1 MSYIFIFLRLTG
13 RRYITVF
20 NMKNRFAILHFVFLF
35 LLFSCSGSSEEETI
49 TEENYLREFRF
60 EVVDSVMV
68 DALEVLVALDYDQES
83 DRFLLK
89 KQREGKVYVVDSKG
103 EILQT
108 ADLGG
113 EGPNQV
119 GAFTDGQFL
128 GSNGYVFKEFS
139 PTMDFHQYDFD
150 FQKVKVHTGA
160 AVGINAL
167 VINFYRQTFDALTI
181 NGEPYLLGEEVNA
194 YDAGEINGNKIGSA
208 FYERATT
215 GFLINLNQDS
225 IQRINL
231 FTEDWKPRQE
241 KIWVGNSLPSIAS
254 DPKSHSAFVVP
265 TKGNQLSFFK
275 VNTSGL
281 EFQNSIELIHPA
293 REDAEIHADQDDLT
307 YPGFDNVRNLGEY
320 QLVSFNTAIPE
331 DVLNGIKARAGEN
344 YYSDTEFKEAMD
356 LFRNPKYILIKN
368 GKQVGVINEEPQEGT
383 INLGLPDGTVLV
395 KAADGEIERD
405 YNLFYKM
412 KVVEK

>member
-1 MSYIFIFLRLTG
+1 M
-13 RRYITVF
+13 
-20 NMKNRFAILHFVFLF
+20 NNRFTILHYVFLF
-35 LLFSCSGSSEEETI
+35 LFFSCSESSEEETVR
-49 TEENYLREFRF
+49 EDNYLREFRF
-60 EVVDSVMV
+60 EVVDSVLV

-89 KQREGKVYVVDSKG
+89 KLSEGKVYVVDSKG

-108 ADLGG
+108 VDLGG

-119 GAFTDGQFL
+119 GAFTEGQFL
-128 GSNGYVFKEFS
+128 GASGYIFKEFS

-167 VINFYRQTFDALTI
+167 VINFYKQTFDALTI
-181 NGEPYLLGEEVNA
+181 NGEPYLLGEEINA
-194 YDAGEINGNKIGSA
+194 YDAGKISGNKIGAA
-208 FYERATT
+208 FYERANT
-215 GFLINLNQDS
+215 GFLLNLNQDS

-231 FTEDWKPRQE
+231 FTEDWRPRQE
-241 KIWVGNSLPSIAS
+241 KIWVGNSLPNIAS
-254 DPKSHSAFVVP
+254 DPKTQSAFVLP

-275 VNTSGL
+275 VSPSGL

-293 REDAEIHADQDDLT
+293 REDAEINADQDDLT

-331 DVLNGIKARAGEN
+331 DVLNGIKAKAGEN
-344 YYSDTEFKEAMD
+344 YYSDPEFKEALE
-356 LFRNPKYILIKN
+356 LFRNSKYILIKD
-368 GKQVGVINEEPQEGT
+368 GKQVGVINEDPQEGT